1 MRFLI
6 IGLLLV
12 ANSFAQL
19 SPSQKQQDFLNLAG
33 LFNKQY
39 GPYEWKKQLFGFDAL
54 DVRPWLARV
63 IASKDDP
70 EFLDICQEYT
80 ASFRDGHVFF
90 SIPANFSAQVP
101 ISVDIYDGRV
111 LVEAISRVTFPLA
124 TAPILRG
131 DEIVSLDGKPV
142 VEIMQSLERY
152 AGSLANPRAARRS
165 AADFLFSRP
174 QSRIPQ
180 AILVGDS
187 VEIGVRHR
195 GSDDV
200 TTYMTPWVKSGEP
213 IRTLGLIPTL
223 NGSRVARLLSGA
235 GQPKSIPTEG
245 PSWKRILWE
254 HGYSAADHEPADLDP
269 TIEVFHGVTGRSA
282 TLPVFTLPTGFV
294 RRIGQ
299 TNADNFLTGT
309 YTSGGKRIG
318 YIRIPRMTPNNFNF
332 ALAQFETEITFLE
345 ANTDGLVVDVMR
357 NPGGIIEYGHSLA
370 EYFVSS
376 RQDAVG
382 FQLRATL
389 SRITNLSSQLTA
401 FRNQNAPAW
410 VIQLFQKTLDDVKT
424 AYSEN
429 RGLTGTLPLDRP
441 YLDIYPA
448 TDVNFRPVVYTRPM
462 IILMDEFSVSTADLF
477 PAVLQD
483 AGRAKLVG
491 YRSGGLGGTN
501 GSFYSGVYSET
512 TTGVT
517 FGLMVRPKAINAEG
531 FPSTQYIENVGVRPD
546 IELDYMTTANLLQ
559 NGVPFVA
566 EFTRIILDEINNPP
580 Q

>member
-6 IGLLLV
+6 TGLLL
-12 ANSFAQL
+12 AASAFGQL
-19 SPSQKQQDFLNLAG
+19 SVSQKQQDFLNLAG

-54 DVRPWLARV
+54 DVRPWLAKV
-63 IASKDDP
+63 AASKDDL

-80 ASFRDGHVFF
+80 ASFRDGHVFYAIL
-90 SIPANFSAQVP
+90 SNYSAQVP

-142 VEIMQSLERY
+142 AEIMEGLERY
-152 AGSLANPRAARRS
+152 AGSLANPRGARRS
-165 AADFLFSRP
+165 AADFLFFRP

-180 AILVGDS
+180 AVLVPDS
-187 VEIGVRHR
+187 VDIGVRHM
-195 GSDDV
+195 GSETV
-200 TTYMTPWVKSGEP
+200 TTYTTPWQKFGEP

-223 NGSRVARLLSGA
+223 NGSRVARLLAST
-235 GQPKSIPTEG
+235 GQAQSIPTEG
-245 PSWKRILWE
+245 PGWKRILWE
-254 HGYSAADHEPADLDP
+254 HGYSSADHEPADLDP
-269 TIEVFHGVTGRSA
+269 TVEVFHGVTGRSA
-282 TLPVFTLPTGFV
+282 TLPIFTLPTGFV

-318 YIRIPRMTPNNFNF
+318 YIRIPRMTPNNFNL
-332 ALAQFETEITFLE
+332 ALLQFGAEIAFLE

-376 RQDAVG
+376 RRDAVG

-389 SRITNLSSQLTA
+389 ARITNLSSQVTA
-401 FRNQNAPAW
+401 LRNQNAPTWA
-410 VIQLFQKTLDDVKT
+410 VQLFQKTLDDVKT

-441 YLDIYPA
+441 YLELYPA
-448 TDVNFRPVVYTRPM
+448 LDVNDRPVVYTKPM
-462 IILMDEFSVSTADLF
+462 IVLIDEFSVSTADLF

-483 AGRAKLVG
+483 AGRAKIVG

-517 FGLMVRPKAINAEG
+517 FGLMVRPKAISVDG
-531 FPSTQYIENVGVRPD
+531 FPATQFIENVGVRPD
-546 IELDYMTTANLLQ
+546 IDLDYMTTPNLLQ

-566 EFTRIILDEINNPP
+566 GFTRIILEEINNTP
-580 Q
+580 